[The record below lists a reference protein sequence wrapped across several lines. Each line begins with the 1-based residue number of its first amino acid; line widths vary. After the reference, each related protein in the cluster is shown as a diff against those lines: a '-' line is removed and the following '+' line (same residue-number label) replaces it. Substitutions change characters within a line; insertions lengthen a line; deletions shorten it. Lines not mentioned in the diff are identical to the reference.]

1 MVAVVLISAAYVT
14 LQLRL
19 RSQVGY
25 PEDSFCIQSE
35 EQQRWHVLLS
45 GDVQKPDL
53 RQRCSKNYTNRTST
67 IYSNSCIAVCCEQV
81 LLMQP
86 SSTKR

>member
-35 EQQRWHVLLS
+35 EQQRWPVLLS

-53 RQRCSKNYTNRTST
+53 RNVAVRTIQTAPVLFTVTAALLCVASKP
-67 IYSNSCIAVCCEQV
+67 C
-81 LLMQP
+81 
-86 SSTKR
+86 